1 MGLNWFLKVCVPR
14 NRRPVLSLIA
24 RRDRHLHVAAMAE
37 GSYDAVA
44 IEGDCDLSFVCRG
57 SLCSSLG
64 GVGFARMWS
73 GGRANRGLCGR
84 TGKYVFEVRVERG
97 LNVSRED
104 AGAASADS
112 ADVHLCRVGWST
124 TASPT
129 HTLGETK
136 DGWGFGGTGTTD
148 MHTCMSYCDYHIDRI
163 CIFSL
168 LFTHSHT
175 HTQTNTH
182 TRTHTNTNTKTRT

>member
-1 MGLNWFLKVCVPR
+1 VD
-14 NRRPVLSLIA
+14 RRPVLSLIA

-129 HTLGETK
+129 TLWAKPRT
-136 DGWGFGGTGTTD
+136 GGG
-148 MHTCMSYCDYHIDRI
+148 SGAQVYNR
-163 CIFSL
+163 FA
-168 LFTHSHT
+168 HT
-175 HTQTNTH
+175 HVH
-182 TRTHTNTNTKTRT
+182 TIICTLIASVYSLYYLQIEN